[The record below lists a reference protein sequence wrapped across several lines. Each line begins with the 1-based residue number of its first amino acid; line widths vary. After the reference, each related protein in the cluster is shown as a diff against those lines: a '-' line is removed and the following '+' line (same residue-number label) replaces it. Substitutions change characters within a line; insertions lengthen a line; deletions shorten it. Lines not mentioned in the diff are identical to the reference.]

1 MDMNPL
7 PGLDKP
13 KRAFLFGLLLL
24 ALMIL
29 VTPVIAQG
37 PVTDDEVNAIA
48 KDLYCPVCEST
59 PLDVCATQACADW
72 REVIRTKLAEGQS
85 ADEIKAYFELQYGAR
100 ALAEPPRSG
109 FTLAVWI
116 LPIIAVVVGGFF
128 FLRLLSK
135 MRVEAAPS
143 GASSSEPTH
152 IGETTPI
159 DQDPDQDDYNARI
172 ERELREM

>member
-1 MDMNPL
+1 MMPL
-7 PGLDKP
+7 PGLNKL
-13 KRAFLFGLLLL
+13 KTALLFGLLLL
-24 ALMIL
+24 ALIIL
-29 VTPVIAQG
+29 ATPVTAQG
-37 PVTDDEVNAIA
+37 SVTDDDVNAIA

-85 ADEIKAYFELQYGAR
+85 EEEIKAYFELQYGAR

-116 LPIIAVVVGGFF
+116 LPIIAVVVGAFF
-128 FLRLLSK
+128 FLRYLSQ
-135 MRVEAAPS
+135 MRVETSP
-143 GASSSEPTH
+143 GDASLTEPTLSS
-152 IGETTPI
+152 ETTPV
-159 DQDPDQDDYNARI
+159 DQDPDQDDYTSRI